1 LKLLIKERIKAR
13 MHAEVESCIPP
24 CTWLD
29 RYRRSVEMRNVT
41 DVSPRPPRQL
51 VDCTDYLADE
61 ISQLMSTVYASYTGS
76 RPIDIAI

>member
-1 LKLLIKERIKAR
+1 MHPEYTDDVARSLPAIGGNAER
-13 MHAEVESCIPP
+13 
-24 CTWLD
+24 
-29 RYRRSVEMRNVT
+29 T

-61 ISQLMSTVYASYTGS
+61 MSQLMSTVYASYTGS